1 MRIVGTSILIFFY
14 AVYIGKM
21 LLQKR
26 QGIQTDQ
33 IAKGKIKD
41 KVFYTELVMKAATYT
56 VVFVGALSIFLSNS
70 NDISAAGMIGVA
82 LGVAGSFI
90 FLMAVVTMKDSW
102 RAGIAEKDK
111 TKMITNGIY
120 KYSRNPAFLGFDF
133 VYSGFVLIFFNIPLL
148 IASLAAI
155 AMLHLQI
162 LQEETYLQKAFGNEY
177 VKYKSIVN
185 RYIGRR

>member
-1 MRIVGTSILIFFY
+1 MRIVGTCILIFFY

-21 LLQKR
+21 LLQKH

-41 KVFYTELVMKAATYT
+41 KVFYTELVMKVATYT
-56 VVFVGALSIFLSNS
+56 VVFVEVLSIFLSEP
-70 NDISAAGMIGVA
+70 DEISAIRMIGAV
-82 LGVAGSFI
+82 LGVAGSLI

-102 RAGIAEKDK
+102 RAGIAVNDK
-111 TKMITNGIY
+111 TKMITSGIY
-120 KYSRNPAFLGFDF
+120 KYSRNPAFLGFDL
-133 VYSGFVLIFFNIPLL
+133 VYSGFVLMFFNIPLL

-162 LQEETYLQKAFGNEY
+162 LQEETYLQKVFGNEY
-177 VKYKSIVN
+177 VKYKSIVD